1 MLLREHMSSQ
11 IVAQVISN
19 LNSLKPPQFST
30 AREFLS
36 YSPFWSL
43 DSGQSRSRN
52 GILQNVPATIAT
64 HVAVALNP
72 LFDRAVTTTSVRAKS
87 RALKCVSARM
97 TVAQDVLFS
106 SDIPIDPP
114 LDVQS
119 GDPPTTPV
127 DVPQASTTTTQ
138 QEPPSSSTVPPP
150 SVPQPTSH
158 RHCMYLP
165 DHNRSGAI
173 TTLISTFADIDHRIR
188 THGHSE
194 INKGLER
201 LLTCTQCYLVG
212 LKRKRGRK
220 GKGNGN

>member
-1 MLLREHMSSQ
+1 MSFVRWNYNLPPTFLDTRCILLREHISSQ
-11 IVAQVISN
+11 IVAQVISE

-43 DSGQSRSRN
+43 DSGQSRRIC
-52 GILQNVPATIAT
+52 GILQSVPATIAA

-173 TTLISTFADIDHRIR
+173 TTLISTFADIDRRIR

-194 INKGLER
+194 I
-201 LLTCTQCYLVG
+201 
-212 LKRKRGRK
+212 
-220 GKGNGN
+220 